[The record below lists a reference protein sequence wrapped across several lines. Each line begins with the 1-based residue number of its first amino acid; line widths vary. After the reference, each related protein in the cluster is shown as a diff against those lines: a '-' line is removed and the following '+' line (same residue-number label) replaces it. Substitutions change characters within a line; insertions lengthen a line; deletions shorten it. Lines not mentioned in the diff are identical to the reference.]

1 MPSQRLPFCQEV
13 AAQIN
18 ALHNSA
24 AYLRALRTV
33 SMTEWLP
40 KALLLAARTLV
51 PAFADAEDCGRA
63 LGALLGC
70 RISQVNLQEALSC
83 AGLETPLEL
92 QRASVQQASRLFV
105 KHFDTTRP
113 GPGRQ
118 DSALV
123 ICQLVDKLLK
133 QKAPWKVAAQIAYAV
148 PAFLAVTGAHSRSPG
163 DSWQQHMQIVW
174 QLFRDSA
181 YSKGML
187 ACTEADR
194 VREQADTALAHC
206 LLSICSEGQQS
217 SCFHLSHGEGLQLL
231 CNQMQPPSVP
241 LATVLAAHA
250 KYVAFVNMRQ
260 MIYWSFYWFP
270 LTGFLCT

>member
-1 MPSQRLPFCQEV
+1 MLSSCCSNAKSTLAGQRNSFEV
-13 AAQIN
+13 AVQIN

-181 YSKGML
+181 YSKGIL
-187 ACTEADR
+187 VCTEADR

-217 SCFHLSHGEGLQLL
+217 SCFHLSHGEGCSCCAAKCSHLLYHLPRYCQLV
-231 CNQMQPPSVP
+231 Q
-241 LATVLAAHA
+241 
-250 KYVAFVNMRQ
+250 NM
-260 MIYWSFYWFP
+260 
-270 LTGFLCT
+270 